1 MTRRHQL
8 LRRTAALAAG
18 IALLAAGCGSGE
30 PAGVDDLATDGAT
43 REGDV
48 LEQIRADGVLRV
60 SNTQANPPYSF
71 VDDSNNV
78 VGFDVDVAE
87 EIATRMGIDEVE
99 FIVGTFQTFIP
110 GLQSDKWDVVVS
122 GLTITEERQE
132 QVDFSCPYQVNDVA
146 IFVAQGVEGIE
157 EEADLAGRRI
167 AVTAGGTQ
175 EEQANQIE
183 GATVLT
189 YDNATL
195 ALSDVATGRADAY
208 IGSKFTGAYLAD
220 QSDLDVRPAEGY
232 LSREINAMA
241 FPKGQEELIAAAN
254 EALAEMIDD
263 GTLSD
268 ISREWLGGLDMVE
281 GLSELPD
288 C

>member
-8 LRRTAALAAG
+8 LRRTAALAAV

-30 PAGVDDLATDGAT
+30 PADVDDLATDGAT

-60 SNTQANPPYSF
+60 ANTQANPPYSF
-71 VDDSNNV
+71 VDESNNV

-87 EIATRMGIDEVE
+87 EIASRIGIDEVE

-183 GATVLT
+183 GAMVLT

-195 ALSDVATGRADAY
+195 ALSDVAAGRADAY

-220 QSDLDVRPAEGY
+220 QNNLDVSPAEGY

-241 FPKGQEELIAAAN
+241 FPKGQEELIAAAD

>member
-71 VDDSNNV
+71 VDESNNV

-87 EIATRMGIDEVE
+87 EIASRMGIDEVE

-110 GLQSDKWDVVVS
+110 APQSDKWDVVVS

-195 ALSDVATGRADAY
+195 ALSDVAAGRADAY

-220 QSDLDVRPAEGY
+220 QNNLDVSPAEGY

-241 FPKGQEELIAAAN
+241 FPKGQEELIAAAD

>member
-8 LRRTAALAAG
+8 LRRTAALAAV

-30 PAGVDDLATDGAT
+30 PADVDDLATDGAT

-71 VDDSNNV
+71 VDESNDV

-87 EIATRMGIDEVE
+87 EIASRIGIDEVE

-195 ALSDVATGRADAY
+195 ALSDVAAGRADAY

-220 QSDLDVRPAEGY
+220 QNNLDVSPAEGY

-241 FPKGQEELIAAAN
+241 FPKGQEELIAAAD

>member
-18 IALLAAGCGSGE
+18 IALLATGCGTGA
-30 PAGVDDLATDGAT
+30 PASVDDLATDGAT

-87 EIATRMGIDEVE
+87 EIASRMGIDEVE

-132 QVDFSCPYQVNDVA
+132 QVDFSCPYQVNDIA
-146 IFVAQGVEGIE
+146 IFVAEGTEGIE
-157 EEADLAGRRI
+157 DEADLVGRSI

-175 EEQANQIE
+175 EELARGIE

-208 IGSKFTGAYLAD
+208 IGGKFTGAYLAD
-220 QSDLDVRPAEGY
+220 QSNLDVSPAEGY

-241 FPKGQEELIAAAN
+241 FPKGQEELIAAAD

-281 GLSELPD
+281 GLNELPD